1 MLQGSSEEVEFL
13 VERFNLSLTLLLSI
27 LLATSS
33 SSLLLALL
41 VMLGEAHIRIEFG
54 DLVSVLARSRHFNWT
69 CPVEVEVAESKS
81 EMLKVDL
88 SKLGLVHSHVE
99 VGR

>member
-1 MLQGSSEEVEFL
+1 MDVL
-13 VERFNLSLTLLLSI
+13 VIDDNPSD
-27 LLATSS
+27 
-33 SSLLLALL
+33 LALL
-41 VMLGEAHIRIEFG
+41 SSLEKVPLHLGLPVVKEHVQLS